1 VPAAA
6 VIPAP
11 IAYAK
16 FAAVKKLVVGF
27 LVRCLW
33 VAGRWVGVGWVS
45 NPAHFTV
52 QRNHPCVPEFRAP
65 SREFESVPT
74 ILSGKWAI
82 LSLACGVRVAGRR
95 EGVLQPFRISYCE
108 KIRVFK
114 AGKIYLAFA

>member
-33 VAGRWVGVGWVS
+33 VAGRWVGVWVWVS
-45 NPAHFTV
+45 TQLRFTV
-52 QRNHPCVPEFRAP
+52 QRNHPCVPEFRLLRG
-65 SREFESVPT
+65 SRISADHPLREVGDSFSC
-74 ILSGKWAI
+74 LRRS
-82 LSLACGVRVAGRR
+82 RR
-95 EGVLQPFRISYCE
+95 EPEGGRPATFPDQL
-108 KIRVFK
+108 
-114 AGKIYLAFA
+114 L